1 MSHGFL
7 RQIERNQRARAKGRA
22 RAGVRAPIRRRDAR
36 GVPAGGGGTRARRD
50 PPRGDDRGGRSS
62 RRAPAKD
69 DDASLDEFAAWWG
82 ATGGEDAKRELD
94 RRMRDDEKPR
104 PRDGGD
110 DDDAEPRGG
119 ADADARRRS
128 TSPSTRTPAAPA
140 VVDAGASRDGEA
152 FDEWNAL
159 DEELERGPREGR
171 RPSPGA
177 GDERR
182 ERRSARYHRGTR
194 CMKRAASPPDRPRR
208 PL

>member
-7 RQIERNQRARAKGRA
+7 RQIERNQRARAKDEPGRGS
-22 RAGVRAPIRRRDAR
+22 RADPGRDAR

-128 TSPSTRTPAAPA
+128 TKPIDSNAPAAPA

-152 FDEWNAL
+152 FDEWSAL
-159 DEELERGPREGR
+159 DEELEKALAKEKT
-171 RPSPGA
+171 A
-177 GDERR
+177 
-182 ERRSARYHRGTR
+182 
-194 CMKRAASPPDRPRR
+194 KPRR
-208 PL
+208 R